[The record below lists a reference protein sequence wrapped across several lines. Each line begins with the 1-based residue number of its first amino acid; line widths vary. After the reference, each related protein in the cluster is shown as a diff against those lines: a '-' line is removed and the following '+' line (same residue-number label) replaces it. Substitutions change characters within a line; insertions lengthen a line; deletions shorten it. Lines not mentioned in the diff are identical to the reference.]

1 MGDRPG
7 TGTRACQLQTKQ
19 IQNTFFHKYNER
31 QVKIHAKLVFGKNW
45 KRDSLSGCNNL
56 HKFPEE
62 NYVCNNSGFLT
73 ETCWCPFPCWLRIKT
88 RFALQLSI
96 NVIKPI
102 LHCFVYPNMEEAWS
116 HRLVLKLDF
125 GHWIILDSAPMSP
138 WVNMRAIERS
148 KEEKQIGA
156 ARYKSWL
163 GSENSGEANWDVE

>member
-1 MGDRPG
+1 MYLYLSLIVFVKNYILYLF
-7 TGTRACQLQTKQ
+7 CLQGLAREPASCR
-19 IQNTFFHKYNER
+19 QNKYKIHFFHKYNER
-31 QVKIHAKLVFGKNW
+31 QVQIHAKLVFGKKW
-45 KRDSLSGCNNL
+45 KRDSLGGCNNL

-96 NVIKPI
+96 NVIKLI
-102 LHCFVYPNMEEAWS
+102 LHCFGYPNMKEAWS

-125 GHWIILDSAPMSP
+125 GHWMILDSGPISP

-148 KEEKQIGA
+148 KEEKQMGFKQI
-156 ARYKSWL
+156 
-163 GSENSGEANWDVE
+163 